1 MKLHKF
7 FVHMLSSAVAG
18 TGQRKRG
25 GKGISAYVDG
35 SPSKGRVRKALRPQG
50 TATMAGNPLFG
61 QRRDDVYESIVDK
74 ASKLFVVIRQSVVC
88 DLAPSALKAS
98 FLDPLHTTLFSEVCF
113 CSLQQCALS
122 FCRSLTVSNVST
134 LQVFMSLFACSDKHF
149 MTMFYAESAIH
160 ALTQKTES
168 MARRAEGLTKCKNE
182 FADLARCL

>member
-1 MKLHKF
+1 M
-7 FVHMLSSAVAG
+7 S
-18 TGQRKRG
+18 
-25 GKGISAYVDG
+25 
-35 SPSKGRVRKALRPQG
+35 
-50 TATMAGNPLFG
+50 GNPLFG
-61 QRRDDVYESIVDK
+61 QRRDDIYESIVEK

-98 FLDPLHTTLFSEVCF
+98 FLDPLHTTLFSEVCPPSVSAHLYTGF
-113 CSLQQCALS
+113 TSL
-122 FCRSLTVSNVST
+122 NVSLMYIWC